1 MNKKNLISAIVRI
14 ALIVLALF
22 VLVSCTG
29 PNKPEKP
36 ADKTEVPVS
45 TEAPE
50 AGDPTEVPATEVP
63 ATEIPATEVPT
74 EEPTDTPAPTEPP
87 TEAPTHEPV
96 KSGTNVALDA
106 AVEVSSTTGD
116 VHVQWGWSYEFIN
129 DGYYYEPEIPSAG
142 WTTAVQVNFDD
153 PEQEEWVLLTLAQD
167 TSVNKIAVYPVV
179 NGSHFPESFKVMVS
193 ADGQNF
199 TTVGEVNDN
208 TRAADKDTTPFVFEF
223 DAVTCRY
230 VQFLATKLYSVP
242 SPADGYLC
250 QVAEIEVFAA

>member
-1 MNKKNLISAIVRI
+1 MNKKNLISAIVRL
-14 ALIVLALF
+14 AVIVLALF

-29 PNKPEKP
+29 PNEPEKP
-36 ADKTEVPVS
+36 ANDTEAPVT

-50 AGDPTEVPATEVP
+50 AGDPTEVP

-87 TEAPTHEPV
+87 TEAPTPEPV

-106 AVEVSSTTGD
+106 AVDVSSTTGD
-116 VHVQWGWSYEFIN
+116 VHVQWGWSYEYIN
-129 DGYYYEPEIPSAG
+129 DGYYYAPEIPSAG

-242 SPADGYLC
+242 SSADGYLC